1 MKQIFV
7 LMILIFC
14 LNLTS
19 ATCNSG
25 QININSASLSELDKL
40 EGIGEVKAQ
49 AIIDGRPYSSLED
62 LLNVKGIGN
71 ITLQKIK
78 VQNFACVVN
87 GEEDYTAPSPVLNEV
102 DSSPASESAREKT
115 SPSNEDETFIP
126 ASISGDVVESESI
139 INLNQDVKLEQ
150 NKQTVFESKTERIRK
165 YSIYGFAFFL
175 IFLIIVLLIK
185 N

>member
-1 MKQIFV
+1 
-7 LMILIFC
+7 MILVLC
-14 LNLTS
+14 LNLIS
-19 ATCNSG
+19 ATCNPG

-40 EGIGEVKAQ
+40 DGIGEVKAQ
-49 AIIDGRPYSSLED
+49 AIIEGRPYSSLED

-78 VQNFACVVN
+78 VQNLACVVN
-87 GEEDYTAPSPVLNEV
+87 REEDYMDPSSILNDF
-102 DSSPASESAREKT
+102 DSSPASESAIEKA
-115 SPSNEDETFIP
+115 SASSKDETFIP
-126 ASISGDVVESESI
+126 DSISGDIVESESI

-150 NKQTVFESKTERIRK
+150 NKQTVFESKTEKIRK